1 MDRRK
6 ADDAMRRQLICWSFT
21 SKSSDT
27 GCINERYCETSEDFE
42 EDWGIVD
49 KDYPSY

>member
-1 MDRRK
+1 MDQRK
-6 ADDAMRRQLICWSFT
+6 ADDAMRRQLICWAFT

-27 GCINERYCETSEDFE
+27 GSIKERYCETNEDFE

-49 KDYPSY
+49 KENPSY